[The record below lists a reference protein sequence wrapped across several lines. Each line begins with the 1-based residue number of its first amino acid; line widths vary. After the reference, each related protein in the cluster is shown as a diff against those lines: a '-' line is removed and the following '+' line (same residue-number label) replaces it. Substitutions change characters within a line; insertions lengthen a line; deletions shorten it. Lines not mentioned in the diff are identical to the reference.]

1 MHLLGAHMSIE
12 KSHALA
18 IDRAAAFDMTAL
30 QIFTKN
36 ASRWA
41 AKPIDPAAAEAFR
54 ERLAGSDISFT
65 VAHDSYLINM
75 ASPDDAL
82 WEKSLNAFQDEMA
95 RCAQLGV
102 PYLVTHPGAHMG
114 TGVETGVSRVAEGLN
129 RLFDEEPA
137 NPTVVLLETTA
148 GQGTTLGSTF
158 EELAS
163 IIDQVEDKARVAVCL
178 DTCHIFAAGYDFRT
192 PETYEA
198 TIRAF
203 DDIIGLD
210 RLITF
215 HLNDSKKGLGLRT
228 DRHAHIGE
236 GELGLDAFRLLLT
249 DPRFADTPGVLETPK
264 DDDELGDQRNMRAL
278 RDLAQVAATAR
289 A

>member
-18 IDRAAAFDMTAL
+18 IDRAAAFEMTAL

-54 ERLAGSDISFT
+54 ERLASSDLGFT

-82 WEKSLNAFQDEMA
+82 WEKSLNAFQDVMA

-114 TGVETGVSRVAEGLN
+114 TGVDTGVSRVAEGLN
-129 RLFDEEPA
+129 RLFDEDPS

-148 GQGTTLGSTF
+148 GQGTTLGRTF
-158 EELAS
+158 EELAG
-163 IIDQVEDKARVAVCL
+163 IIDQVENKDRMAVCF
-178 DTCHIFAAGYDFRT
+178 DTCHVFAAGYDLRT

-198 TIRAF
+198 TMQSF
-203 DDIIGLD
+203 DDIIGLN

-278 RDLAQVAATAR
+278 RDLAQIAAA
-289 A
+289 APA

>member
-36 ASRWA
+36 ASRWV

-278 RDLAQVAATAR
+278 RDLAQVAATAP

>member
-36 ASRWA
+36 ASRWV

>member
-18 IDRAAAFDMTAL
+18 IDRASAFDMTAL

-41 AKPIDPAAAEAFR
+41 AKPIDPASAEAFR

-82 WEKSLNAFQDEMA
+82 WEKSLNAFRDEMA

-178 DTCHIFAAGYDFRT
+178 DTCHVFAAGYDLRT

-278 RDLAQVAATAR
+278 RDLAQVAATAP

>member
-278 RDLAQVAATAR
+278 RDLAQVAATAP

>member
-41 AKPIDPAAAEAFR
+41 AKPIEPAAAETFR
-54 ERLAGSDISFT
+54 ERLAGSDIAFV

-75 ASPDDAL
+75 GSPDDAL
-82 WEKSLNAFQDEMA
+82 WEKSLAAFQDEMA

-114 TGVETGVSRVAEGLN
+114 TGVDVGISRVASGMN
-129 RLFDEEPA
+129 RLFDEDPD

-148 GQGTTLGSTF
+148 GQGTTLGRSF
-158 EELAS
+158 EELAG
-163 IIDQVEDKARVAVCL
+163 IIDQVENKDRVAVCL
-178 DTCHIFAAGYDFRT
+178 DTCHVFAAGYDLRT

-198 TIRAF
+198 TMQAF
-203 DDIIGLD
+203 DDIIGLN
-210 RLITF
+210 RLKTF

-264 DDDELGDQRNMRAL
+264 DDDELGDQRNMRTL
-278 RDLAQVAATAR
+278 RDLAQVAATAP

>member
-178 DTCHIFAAGYDFRT
+178 DTCHVFAAGYDLRT

-278 RDLAQVAATAR
+278 RDLAQVAATAP